1 MATCVYDFCSFP
13 ETNVV
18 NVQVQ
23 PQELMYN
30 TDGIINCFILLDAAI
45 GPDTSDIM
53 VLWNHNNDHLNS
65 TMDLQQINATYI
77 KSKITIN
84 NIQLEDAGNYT
95 CSGSIGNVNYVM
107 DTQSVCVFGKFNTS

>member
-1 MATCVYDFCSFP
+1 M
-13 ETNVV
+13 
-18 NVQVQ
+18 QVQ

-45 GPDTSDIM
+45 GPDTSDVI
-53 VLWNHNNDHLNS
+53 VLWYHNNELLNRAI
-65 TMDLQQINATYI
+65 DLQQINDTYI
-77 KSKITIN
+77 ESSITIN

-95 CSGSIGNVNYVM
+95 CSASIGNDDSVTM

>member
-1 MATCVYDFCSFP
+1 MCIYNFCSFL
-13 ETNVV
+13 EIKVV

-45 GPDTSDIM
+45 GPDTSDLM
-53 VLWNHNNDHLNS
+53 VLWNHNNDQLNS
-65 TMDLQQINATYI
+65 TMNLQQINDTYI
-77 KSKITIN
+77 ESKITIN

-95 CSGSIGNVNYVM
+95 CSASIGNVNYVM
-107 DTQSVCVFGKFNTS
+107 GTQSICVFGKLNTFF